1 MSATPKFQ
9 RVIFELKQK
18 FMWKVGSSTDGSKY
32 TTISWWTSFHRNTQD
47 HYQWF
52 CMRHSESLVSFA
64 LQEFVFSRSW

>member
-32 TTISWWTSFHRNTQD
+32 TTIS
-47 HYQWF
+47 
-52 CMRHSESLVSFA
+52 
-64 LQEFVFSRSW
+64 